1 VQARPGT
8 FVHGIPAIL
17 TGFAP
22 WFRAARLLLA
32 DRANPPMPPVTIL
45 IVDDDQET
53 LGLLSAN
60 ARSREYEPVTATDVT
75 SAIAAVRSSAIDV
88 ALVDLSLGSES
99 GLEAIR
105 HLRALSLDL
114 EIVALSGSVSLLS
127 AIESYDLASFALVQ
141 KPVDVEHLF
150 GTIKRAVERRRM
162 NQANRRL
169 IWEMQVINAIGEDL
183 RRSLDSRELLEST
196 LRRLMDVLQATSGGA
211 RLMNSLTGEFDM
223 HVAIGQPEVGGAGPA
238 SARPSDLV
246 LSTRQPP
253 VLFADLDEGTSPEV
267 TAHSSIRSALSV
279 PMFAGDELIGALSLG
294 AGDRNRFS
302 ADDQRLVTTIAGH
315 LAVAIQNA
323 RLHSY
328 ARTGKQ
334 QWEATFD
341 ALSDLIAVF
350 DGGGRLLRGNVA
362 LATHLGRPVTALGNV
377 SCDEVG
383 LCDGTHPHCAV
394 GNAAAQGGLQS
405 EVTTP
410 TGQIFSVTT
419 CPVPD
424 IADGAVVQIAK
435 NVTQEIQSA
444 RRLQQMSDEIAITNE
459 RLLATV
465 DRLKTTQAQLLQAE
479 KLSAI
484 GQLVAGVAHELNNPL
499 TSVIGYAQLVE
510 GELRQ
515 APADEPPRSATE
527 LASDLRRI
535 AEESERAARIVRNLL
550 AFARRQTAERAA
562 QDLTD
567 LVSRVLALR
576 SYEFRLNGIEIETT
590 FEPGLPHV
598 MADGGHLQ
606 QALLN
611 LVLNAEQAMRG
622 RATRRLHFGAR
633 YVAVAGAVELSLTDT
648 GHGIADDNLRRIFDP
663 FFTTREVG
671 EGTGLGLSICYG
683 IVRDH
688 GGQITVQSRVGVGTT
703 FSLLLP
709 ARADGAVGADH
720 QVLVAHGDQT
730 ERDYLAA
737 VLGGWGHRVSLADSA
752 EAARERLRAGGIET
766 AFVDRA
772 FVAADRDGWRSARL
786 TDGERASVVLLTSAE
801 EDASVA
807 IEGAEEASAVLPP
820 PYELRALRAAL
831 RAVSKECV

>member
-1 VQARPGT
+1 
-8 FVHGIPAIL
+8 
-17 TGFAP
+17 
-22 WFRAARLLLA
+22 
-32 DRANPPMPPVTIL
+32 MPPVTIL

-53 LGLLSAN
+53 LGLLSAT
-60 ARSREYEPVTATDVT
+60 ARSREYEPITATDLT
-75 SAIAAVRSSAIDV
+75 SAVAAVRSSAIDV
-88 ALVDLSLGSES
+88 ALVDLALGSES

-105 HLRALSLDL
+105 QLRALSPDL
-114 EIVALSGSVSLLS
+114 EILAVSGSVSRLS
-127 AIESYDLASFALVQ
+127 AIESYDLAAFALVQ

-162 NQANRRL
+162 NLANRRL
-169 IWEMQVINAIGEDL
+169 IWEMQVVNAIGEDL

-196 LRRLMDVLQATSGGA
+196 LCRLMDVLQATSGGA
-211 RLMNSLTGEFDM
+211 RLMNALTGEFDM
-223 HVAIGQPEVGGAGPA
+223 HVAIGQPEVSGAGA
-238 SARPSDLV
+238 AAARSSDLV
-246 LSTRQPP
+246 LSTRQP
-253 VLFADLDEGTSPEV
+253 VLFANPYEGTSAEV
-267 TAHSSIRSALSV
+267 TSPSSIRSALSV

-294 AGDRNRFS
+294 AGEPDRFS

-350 DGGGRLLRGNVA
+350 DGRGRLLRGNVA
-362 LATHLGRPVTALGNV
+362 LATHLGRPVTALGDT

-383 LCDGTHPHCAV
+383 LCGGPHPHCAV

-410 TGQIFSVTT
+410 AGQIFSVTT
-419 CPVPD
+419 SPVPD

-444 RRLQQMSDEIAITNE
+444 RRLQQMSDEIAVTNE

-515 APADEPPRSATE
+515 ASAEEPPRSATE

-576 SYEFRLNGIEIETT
+576 SYEFRLNGIEIETA
-590 FEPGLPHV
+590 FEPGLPQV

-622 RATRRLHFGAR
+622 RATRRLHFGAS
-633 YVAVAGAVELSLTDT
+633 YVAAAGAVELSLADT
-648 GHGIADDNLRRIFDP
+648 GHGIADHNLRRIFDP
-663 FFTTREVG
+663 FFTTRDVG

-688 GGQITVQSRVGVGTT
+688 GGQITVESRVGVGTT

-720 QVLVAHGDQT
+720 AVLVAHSDQT

-737 VLGGWGHRVSLADSA
+737 VLGGWGHRVSLADTA
-752 EAARERLRAGGIET
+752 ETARERLRAGGIET
-766 AFVDRA
+766 AFVDRR
-772 FVAADRDGWRSARL
+772 FVAADRDGWRGARA
-786 TDGERASVVLLTSAE
+786 TAGERASVVLLTSAQ
-801 EDASVA
+801 EDGTVA
-807 IEGAEEASAVLPP
+807 MAGGEEASAVLPP
-820 PYELRALRAAL
+820 PYEMRALRAAL
-831 RAVSKECV
+831 RGVSKECV